1 MGTQASSLPRICPA
15 WSRARARPSSRLIGV
30 DTLKRDLVASAR
42 MLEALRPGFEDGSF
56 QPPVITQRF
65 TLDEAQAAYRAVS
78 AGTTGRVVLAP

>member
-1 MGTQASSLPRICPA
+1 
-15 WSRARARPSSRLIGV
+15 
-30 DTLKRDLVASAR
+30 

-65 TLDEAQAAYRAVS
+65 TLDEAQAAYRAVI